1 MTISEFK
8 LPLLEVRPE
17 CAGLLRNMPVTEA
30 PITPPNNSPSPYFS
44 DNVDPEKYLKAGKSC
59 HLLLTLLILTIS
71 AATMIDLSQLS
82 IEVFKFTSLLIKN
95 YNQFLFSIFLS
106 RRATALW

>member
-59 HLLLTLLILTIS
+59 YVLLTLLILTVTIQIS

-82 IEVFKFTSLLIKN
+82 IEVFKFTSLLIK
-95 YNQFLFSIFLS
+95 YYL
-106 RRATALW
+106 